1 MRNDLQISLTKHQEE
16 LQALPN
22 VNSFCNEEDYQENLE
37 LSWHKRDLK
46 ENIKRLKLEIA
57 WIDKN

>member
-1 MRNDLQISLTKHQEE
+1 MKNDLQITLTKCQEE
-16 LQALPN
+16 LEALPS
-22 VNSFCNEEDYQENLE
+22 VNSFCNEEYYQENLE
-37 LSWHKRDLK
+37 LSWHKKDLK